1 MSIAELTAKIENL
14 SEEDYNMVIML
25 VNRLSE
31 KSEMGG
37 LQHYSEDEFDYT
49 ISRLESMAGSFAYC
63 ESERLREMGLH
74 RIKFSK
80 HRYLLVYRLD

>member
-1 MSIAELTAKIENL
+1 MN
-14 SEEDYNMVIML
+14 D
-25 VNRLSE
+25 
-31 KSEMGG
+31 
-37 LQHYSEDEFDYT
+37 FDYT

-80 HRYLLVYRLD
+80 HRYLLGYRLD

>member
-1 MSIAELTAKIENL
+1 MQFNVEVSELAEAQYDRILSYIADELKNPQALKNVMN
-14 SEEDYNMVIML
+14 D
-25 VNRLSE
+25 
-31 KSEMGG
+31 
-37 LQHYSEDEFDYT
+37 FDYP